1 MFKERNIIIK
11 NPLRADIRF
20 GLVYPNVYK
29 TAMSSLG
36 YQIIYNYINE
46 REDTYSERIIYPST
60 RSLETNSP
68 LADFDIVSFSLQY
81 EQDYFHVLEILREA
95 GIPFRREDRTSDDP
109 LIIAGGPC
117 ASANPLPLSDFIDIF
132 VVGEAEAVL
141 YDFLDLY
148 SSLNLSKKS
157 KKDKSNK
164 SNWSNRTNISNK
176 INKNDEFI
184 DYEKIDLSPFLD
196 IEGLYIPE
204 FNNQT
209 NIVLSENM
217 ESIYHLTCPI
227 VTETDDKDFIPAF
240 SNSIL
245 LNVSRACTRGC
256 RFCMSSYLYRPLRE
270 TDLNDLFSIAEEAR
284 ENTGLNKISLIG
296 AAVSDYSR
304 INELTEG
311 LEERGFQVST
321 PSMRIESITRETLTA
336 LKSSGL
342 KTLTIA
348 PESIYS
354 LRRRINKDIKD
365 EEVLRV
371 ISDAVELGFN
381 IKLYFLIGLPYESED
396 DIKELA
402 NMMKQIDSMKYG
414 IDSNL
419 SSSIKLNDNSI
430 KSMSNSLSENDS
442 LSSGSKSKKSKKND
456 KRIKSRRKPKVS
468 ISFSVNPVIPKPH
481 TPLQW
486 ESYDMKEIKSK
497 IKYLKKNLKGLDIKF
512 DSAKMGLIQ
521 YVLSCGDKDI
531 GNLIERSLNEKIS
544 IREWAQN
551 APSYDLN
558 DELPWDSIDVSVS
571 KEFLKSEYEKIKTSE
586 QTPWCEDGPCYNCGA
601 CN

>member
-1 MFKERNIIIK
+1 MFKEKNIIIK
-11 NPLRADIRF
+11 NPLKEDIRF

-36 YQIIYNYINE
+36 YQIIYNYVNE

-68 LADFDIVSFSLQY
+68 LSDFDIVSFSLQY
-81 EQDYFHVLEILREA
+81 EQDYFHVLEMLREA
-95 GIPFRREDRTSDDP
+95 GIPLRREDRASDDP

-148 SSLNLSKKS
+148 SSLKLSKSS
-157 KKDKSNK
+157 KK
-164 SNWSNRTNISNK
+164 NK
-176 INKNDEFI
+176 INNNWDSF
-184 DYEKIDLSPFLD
+184 DNEKMDLSPFLD
-196 IEGLYIPE
+196 IEGLYISE
-204 FNNQT
+204 FNNET
-209 NIVLSENM
+209 NIVLSDDM

-256 RFCMSSYLYRPLRE
+256 RFCMSSYMYRPLRE
-270 TDLNDLFSIAEEAR
+270 TNLDDLFSIAEEAR
-284 ENTGLNKISLIG
+284 ANTGLNKISLIG
-296 AAVSDYSR
+296 AAVSDYSQ

-311 LEERGFQVST
+311 LNERGFQVST
-321 PSMRIESITRETLTA
+321 PSMRIESITMETLAA

-354 LRRRINKDIKD
+354 LRRRINKDIRD
-365 EEVLRV
+365 EEILRV

-396 DIKELA
+396 DIGELA
-402 NMMKQIDSMKYG
+402 NMMKQIDSMKYN
-414 IDSNL
+414 IDSNPT
-419 SSSIKLNDNSI
+419 SSIKLNDNSI
-430 KSMSNSLSENDS
+430 KSTLNSSSGNDS
-442 LSSGSKSKKSKKND
+442 VSSASKSKKSRKKD
-456 KRIKSRRKPKVS
+456 KKSKSNKKAKVS

-486 ESYDMKEIKSK
+486 ERYDMKEIKSK
-497 IKYLKKNLKGLDIKF
+497 IRYLKKNLKGLDIKF

-544 IREWAQN
+544 IREWGEK
-551 APSYDLN
+551 APSYDLE
-558 DELPWDSIDVSVS
+558 DDLPWDSINVSVS
-571 KEFLKSEYEKIKTSE
+571 KEFLKSEYEKIKTGE
-586 QTPWCEDGPCYNCGA
+586 QTPWCEDGICYDCGA

>member
-1 MFKERNIIIK
+1 MFKEKNIIVK
-11 NPLRADIRF
+11 NPLKADIRF

-36 YQIIYNYINE
+36 YQIIYNYTNE

-81 EQDYFHVLEILREA
+81 EQDYFHVLEMLREA
-95 GIPFRREDRTSDDP
+95 DIPLRREDRTSDDP

-117 ASANPLPLSDFIDIF
+117 ASANPLPLSDFIDVF

-157 KKDKSNK
+157 KKTKSN
-164 SNWSNRTNISNK
+164 N
-176 INKNDEFI
+176 NDVSI
-184 DYEKIDLSPFLD
+184 ANDKMDLTPFLD
-196 IEGLYIPE
+196 IEGLYISE
-204 FNNQT
+204 FNNET
-209 NIVLSENM
+209 NIVLSEDM
-217 ESIYHLTCPI
+217 DSIYHLTCPI

-256 RFCMSSYLYRPLRE
+256 RFCMSSYMYRPLRE
-270 TDLNDLFSIAEEAR
+270 TDLEDLFSIAEEAR
-284 ENTGLNKISLIG
+284 ANTGLNKISLIG
-296 AAVSDYSR
+296 AAVSDYSK

-311 LEERGFQVST
+311 LKERGFQVST
-321 PSMRIESITRETLTA
+321 PSMRIESITKETLTA

-402 NMMKQIDSMKYG
+402 SMMKQIDSMKYD
-414 IDSNL
+414 IDSNS
-419 SSSIKLNDNSI
+419 SSSIKLNANSI
-430 KSMSNSLSENDS
+430 KSMSTSSSENDS
-442 LSSGSKSKKSKKND
+442 VSSGSKSKKSKKKD
-456 KRIKSRRKPKVS
+456 KGIKSRKKPKVS

-486 ESYDMKEIKSK
+486 ETYDMKEIKSK
-497 IKYLKKNLKGLDIKF
+497 IKYLKKTLKGLDIKF

-551 APSYDLN
+551 APSYDLE
-558 DELPWDSIDVSVS
+558 DELPWDSINVSVS
-571 KEFLKSEYEKIKTSE
+571 KEFLKSEYEKIKTGE
-586 QTPWCEDGPCYNCGA
+586 QTPWCEDGICYNCGA

>member
-1 MFKERNIIIK
+1 MFKEKNVMIK
-11 NPLRADIRF
+11 NPLKADIRF

-36 YQIIYNYINE
+36 YQIIYNYTNE
-46 REDTYSERIIYPST
+46 REDTYCERIIYPSI

-68 LADFDIVSFSLQY
+68 LSDFDIVSFSLQY
-81 EQDYFHVLEILREA
+81 EQDYFNVLEILREA
-95 GIPFRREDRTSDDP
+95 NIPLRREDRTSNDP

-117 ASANPLPLSDFIDIF
+117 ATANPLPLSDFIDIF
-132 VVGEAEAVL
+132 VIGEAEAVL

-148 SSLNLSKKS
+148 SSLGLLKKN
-157 KKDKSNK
+157 KKNKKNKGICNDK
-164 SNWSNRTNISNK
+164 R
-176 INKNDEFI
+176 
-184 DYEKIDLSPFLD
+184 DLSPFLD
-196 IEGLYIPE
+196 IEGLYISE
-204 FNNQT
+204 FNNNA
-209 NIVLSENM
+209 NIVLSEDM

-227 VTETDDKDFIPAF
+227 VTETDDKDFIPVF
-240 SNSIL
+240 SNAIL

-256 RFCMSSYLYRPLRE
+256 RFCMSSYMYRPLRE
-270 TDLNDLFSIAEEAR
+270 TDLDDLFSIAEEAR

-296 AAVSDYSR
+296 AAVSDYSK

-311 LEERGFQVST
+311 LKEMGFQVST
-321 PSMRIESITRETLTA
+321 PSMRIESITRETLNA

-365 EEVLRV
+365 EEVFRV

-381 IKLYFLIGLPYESED
+381 IKLYFLIGLPYESQD
-396 DIKELA
+396 DIEELA
-402 NMMKQIDSMKYG
+402 SMMKQIDSMKYNF
-414 IDSNL
+414 DSNSTSL
-419 SSSIKLNDNSI
+419 IKLNDNSI
-430 KSMSNSLSENDS
+430 KLMSNSLSKNDS
-442 LSSGSKSKKSKKND
+442 VSSPSKSKKSKKKD
-456 KRIKSRRKPKVS
+456 KKIKSRKKPKVS

-486 ESYDMKEIKSK
+486 ETYDMKEIKSK

-544 IREWAQN
+544 IREWSEN
-551 APSYDLN
+551 APSYDLE

-571 KEFLKSEYEKIKTSE
+571 KEFLKSEYEKIKTGE

>member
-1 MFKERNIIIK
+1 MFKEKNIIIK
-11 NPLRADIRF
+11 NPLKADIRF

-68 LADFDIVSFSLQY
+68 LSDFDIVSFSLQY

-95 GIPFRREDRTSDDP
+95 DIPLRREDRTSDDP

-141 YDFLDLY
+141 YDFLDMY
-148 SSLNLSKKS
+148 SSLNLSKKRGKS
-157 KKDKSNK
+157 KNNNDIKVNSNGQGIDDDKM
-164 SNWSNRTNISNK
+164 
-176 INKNDEFI
+176 
-184 DYEKIDLSPFLD
+184 DLSPFLD
-196 IEGLYIPE
+196 IEGLYISE
-204 FNNQT
+204 FNNET
-209 NIVLSENM
+209 NIVLSEDM

-256 RFCMSSYLYRPLRE
+256 RFCMSSYMYRPLRE
-270 TDLNDLFSIAEEAR
+270 TNLDDLFSIAEEAR

-304 INELTEG
+304 INDLTEG
-311 LEERGFQVST
+311 LKERGFQVST

-396 DIKELA
+396 DIEELA
-402 NMMKQIDSMKYG
+402 NMMKQIDSMKYN
-414 IDSNL
+414 IDSN
-419 SSSIKLNDNSI
+419 STSSIKLNDNSI
-430 KSMSNSLSENDS
+430 KSISNSASENDA
-442 LSSGSKSKKSKKND
+442 LSSAAKSKKSGKKD
-456 KRIKSRRKPKVS
+456 KKTKSRKDKSRKKPKVS

-486 ESYDMKEIKSK
+486 EAYDMKEIKSK
-497 IKYLKKNLKGLDIKF
+497 IKYLKKSLKGLDIKF

-531 GNLIERSLNEKIS
+531 GDLIERSLNEKIS
-544 IREWAQN
+544 IREWGEN
-551 APSYDLN
+551 APSYDLE
-558 DELPWDSIDVSVS
+558 DELPWDSINVSVS
-571 KEFLKSEYEKIKTSE
+571 KEFLKSEYEKIKTGE
-586 QTPWCEDGPCYNCGA
+586 QTPWCEDGICYNCGA

>member
-184 DYEKIDLSPFLD
+184 
-196 IEGLYIPE
+196 GLYIPE

-270 TDLNDLFSIAEEAR
+270 TDLDDLFSIAEEAR

-321 PSMRIESITRETLTA
+321 PSMRIESITHETLTA

-354 LRRRINKDIKD
+354 LRCRINKDIKD

-442 LSSGSKSKKSKKND
+442 LSSGSKSKESKKND

>member
-1 MFKERNIIIK
+1 MFKEKNIIIK
-11 NPLRADIRF
+11 NPLKADIRF

-68 LADFDIVSFSLQY
+68 LSDFDIVSFSLQY
-81 EQDYFHVLEILREA
+81 EQDYFHVLEMLREA
-95 GIPFRREDRTSDDP
+95 DIPLRREDRTSDDP

-132 VVGEAEAVL
+132 VVGEAEAVM

-157 KKDKSNK
+157 KKSKKSKN
-164 SNWSNRTNISNK
+164 NK
-176 INKNDEFI
+176 INENEDCI
-184 DYEKIDLSPFLD
+184 DDDKRDLAPFLD
-196 IEGLYIPE
+196 IEGLYISE
-204 FNNQT
+204 FNNET
-209 NIVLSENM
+209 NIVLSDDM

-256 RFCMSSYLYRPLRE
+256 RFCMSSYMYRPLRE
-270 TDLNDLFSIAEEAR
+270 TNLDDLFSIAEEAR

-311 LEERGFQVST
+311 LKERGFQVST
-321 PSMRIESITRETLTA
+321 PSMRIESITRETLVA

-354 LRRRINKDIKD
+354 LRKRINKDIKD

-396 DIKELA
+396 DIEELA
-402 NMMKQIDSMKYG
+402 NMMKQIDSMKYN
-414 IDSNL
+414 IDSN
-419 SSSIKLNDNSI
+419 SISSIKLNDNSI
-430 KSMSNSLSENDS
+430 KSIPNSSSENDAV
-442 LSSGSKSKKSKKND
+442 SSASKSKKSRKKD
-456 KRIKSRRKPKVS
+456 KKSKSKKKAKVS

-486 ESYDMKEIKSK
+486 ESYDLKEIKSK
-497 IKYLKKNLKGLDIKF
+497 IKYLKKSLKGLDIKF

-544 IREWAQN
+544 IREWGEK
-551 APSYDLN
+551 APSYDLE
-558 DELPWDSIDVSVS
+558 DELPWDSINVSVS
-571 KEFLKSEYEKIKTSE
+571 KEFLKSEYEKIKTGE
-586 QTPWCEDGPCYNCGA
+586 QTPWCEDGICYNCGA

>member
-1 MFKERNIIIK
+1 MFKEKNIIIK
-11 NPLRADIRF
+11 NPLKADIRF

-68 LADFDIVSFSLQY
+68 LSDFDIVSFSLQY
-81 EQDYFHVLEILREA
+81 EQDYFHVLEMLREA
-95 GIPFRREDRTSDDP
+95 DIPLRREDRTSDDP

-141 YDFLDLY
+141 YDFLDMY
-148 SSLNLSKKS
+148 SSLGLSKRS
-157 KKDKSNK
+157 KK
-164 SNWSNRTNISNK
+164 NRTNEDIG
-176 INKNDEFI
+176 
-184 DYEKIDLSPFLD
+184 EKIDLSPFLD
-196 IEGLYIPE
+196 IKGLYISE
-204 FNNQT
+204 FNNET
-209 NIVLSENM
+209 NIVLSEDM

-256 RFCMSSYLYRPLRE
+256 RFCMSSYMYRPLRE
-270 TDLNDLFSIAEEAR
+270 TNLDDLFSIAEEAR

-296 AAVSDYSR
+296 AAVSDYSQ
-304 INELTEG
+304 INDLTEG
-311 LEERGFQVST
+311 LKERGFQVST

-402 NMMKQIDSMKYG
+402 SMMKQIDSMKYD
-414 IDSNL
+414 IDSN
-419 SSSIKLNDNSI
+419 STSSIKLNDNSI
-430 KSMSNSLSENDS
+430 KSISNSASENDA
-442 LSSGSKSKKSKKND
+442 LSSAAKSKKSKKKD
-456 KRIKSRRKPKVS
+456 KKVKSRKKPKVS

-486 ESYDMKEIKSK
+486 EAYDMKEIKSK
-497 IKYLKKNLKGLDIKF
+497 IKYLKKSLKGLDIKF

-531 GNLIERSLNEKIS
+531 GNLIERALNEKIS
-544 IREWAQN
+544 IREWGEN
-551 APSYDLN
+551 APSYDLE
-558 DELPWDSIDVSVS
+558 DELPWDSINVSVS
-571 KEFLKSEYEKIKTSE
+571 KEFLKSEYEKIRTGE
-586 QTPWCEDGPCYNCGA
+586 QTPWCEDGICYNCGA

>member
-1 MFKERNIIIK
+1 MFKEKNIIIK
-11 NPLRADIRF
+11 NPLKEDIRF

-36 YQIIYNYINE
+36 YQIIYNYVNE

-68 LADFDIVSFSLQY
+68 LSDFDIVSFSLQY
-81 EQDYFHVLEILREA
+81 EQDYFHVLEMLREA
-95 GIPFRREDRTSDDP
+95 GIPLRREDRASDDP

-148 SSLNLSKKS
+148 SSLKLSKRS
-157 KKDKSNK
+157 KK
-164 SNWSNRTNISNK
+164 NK
-176 INKNDEFI
+176 INNNWDSF
-184 DYEKIDLSPFLD
+184 DNEKMDLSPFLD
-196 IEGLYIPE
+196 IEGLYISE
-204 FNNQT
+204 FNNET
-209 NIVLSENM
+209 NIVLSDDM

-256 RFCMSSYLYRPLRE
+256 RFCMSSYMYRPLRE
-270 TDLNDLFSIAEEAR
+270 TNLDDLFSIAEEAR
-284 ENTGLNKISLIG
+284 ANTGLNKISLIG
-296 AAVSDYSR
+296 AAVSDYSQ

-311 LEERGFQVST
+311 LNERGFQVST
-321 PSMRIESITRETLTA
+321 PSMRIESITMETLAA

-354 LRRRINKDIKD
+354 LRRRINKDIRD
-365 EEVLRV
+365 EEILRV

-396 DIKELA
+396 DIGELA
-402 NMMKQIDSMKYG
+402 NMMKQIDSMKYN
-414 IDSNL
+414 IDSNPT
-419 SSSIKLNDNSI
+419 SSIKLNDNSI
-430 KSMSNSLSENDS
+430 KSTLNSSSGNDS
-442 LSSGSKSKKSKKND
+442 VSSASKSKKSRKKD
-456 KRIKSRRKPKVS
+456 KKSKSNKKAKVS

-486 ESYDMKEIKSK
+486 ERYDMKEIKSK
-497 IKYLKKNLKGLDIKF
+497 IRYLKKNLKGLDIKF

-544 IREWAQN
+544 IREWGEK
-551 APSYDLN
+551 APSYDLE
-558 DELPWDSIDVSVS
+558 DDLPWDSINVSVS
-571 KEFLKSEYEKIKTSE
+571 KEFLKSEYEKIKTGE
-586 QTPWCEDGPCYNCGA
+586 QTPWCEDGICYDCGA

>member
-1 MFKERNIIIK
+1 MFKEKNIIIK
-11 NPLRADIRF
+11 NPLKADIRF

-46 REDTYSERIIYPST
+46 REDTYSERIIYPSA

-68 LADFDIVSFSLQY
+68 LSDFDIVSFSLQY
-81 EQDYFHVLEILREA
+81 EQDYFHVLEMLREA
-95 GIPFRREDRTSDDP
+95 DIPLRREDRTSDDP

-148 SSLNLSKKS
+148 SSLKLSKKS
-157 KKDKSNK
+157 KNNK
-164 SNWSNRTNISNK
+164 RNNINE
-176 INKNDEFI
+176 NEDGI
-184 DYEKIDLSPFLD
+184 DNGQMDLSPFLD
-196 IEGLYIPE
+196 IEGLYISE
-204 FNNQT
+204 FNNET
-209 NIVLSENM
+209 NIVLSEDM

-256 RFCMSSYLYRPLRE
+256 RFCMSSYMYRPLRE
-270 TDLNDLFSIAEEAR
+270 TNLDDLFSIAEEAR

-311 LEERGFQVST
+311 LKERGFQVST
-321 PSMRIESITRETLTA
+321 PSMRIESITRETLVA

-354 LRRRINKDIKD
+354 LRKRINKDIKD

-396 DIKELA
+396 DIEELA
-402 NMMKQIDSMKYG
+402 NMMKQIDSMKYN
-414 IDSNL
+414 IDSN
-419 SSSIKLNDNSI
+419 STSSIKLNDNSI
-430 KSMSNSLSENDS
+430 KSIPNSSSENDAI
-442 LSSGSKSKKSKKND
+442 SSASKSKKSRKKD
-456 KRIKSRRKPKVS
+456 KKSKSRKKPKVS

-486 ESYDMKEIKSK
+486 ETYDMKEIKSK

-544 IREWAQN
+544 IREWGEK
-551 APSYDLN
+551 APSYDLE
-558 DELPWDSIDVSVS
+558 DELPWDSINVSVS
-571 KEFLKSEYEKIKTSE
+571 KEFLKSEYEKIKTGE
-586 QTPWCEDGPCYNCGA
+586 QTPWCEDGICYNCGA

>member
-1 MFKERNIIIK
+1 MFKEKNIIIK
-11 NPLRADIRF
+11 NPLKADIRF

-46 REDTYSERIIYPST
+46 REDTYSERVIYPFT

-68 LADFDIVSFSLQY
+68 LSDFDIVSFSLQY

-95 GIPFRREDRTSDDP
+95 DIPLRREDRTSDDP

-157 KKDKSNK
+157 KRNKRDKKDECIGN
-164 SNWSNRTNISNK
+164 
-176 INKNDEFI
+176 
-184 DYEKIDLSPFLD
+184 EKMDLAPFLD
-196 IEGLYIPE
+196 IEGLYVSE
-204 FNNQT
+204 FNNKT
-209 NIVLSENM
+209 KIVLSKDMN
-217 ESIYHLTCPI
+217 SIYHLTCPI

-270 TDLNDLFSIAEEAR
+270 TDLEDLFSIAEEAR
-284 ENTGLNKISLIG
+284 ANTGLNKISLIG

-311 LEERGFQVST
+311 LKDRGFQVST
-321 PSMRIESITRETLTA
+321 PSMRIESITKETLIA

-365 EEVLRV
+365 EDVLRV
-371 ISDAVELGFN
+371 ISDAIGLGFN

-396 DIKELA
+396 DIEELA
-402 NMMKQIDSMKYG
+402 SMMKQIDSMKYD
-414 IDSNL
+414 IDLNS
-419 SSSIKLNDNSI
+419 SSSIKLSANSI
-430 KSMSNSLSENDS
+430 KSMSGLSSENGS
-442 LSSGSKSKKSKKND
+442 VSSGSKSKKSKKKD
-456 KRIKSRRKPKVS
+456 KRIKSRKKPKVS

-486 ESYDMKEIKSK
+486 ETYDMKEIKSK
-497 IKYLKKNLKGLDIKF
+497 IKYLKKTLKGLDIKF

-521 YVLSCGDKDI
+521 YVLSCGDKDV

-544 IREWAQN
+544 IREWGEN
-551 APSYDLN
+551 APSYDLG
-558 DELPWDSIDVSVS
+558 DELPWNSINVSVS
-571 KEFLKSEYEKIKTSE
+571 KEFLKSEYEKIKTGE
-586 QTPWCEDGPCYNCGA
+586 QTPWCEDGICYNCGA

>member
-1 MFKERNIIIK
+1 MFKEKNIIIK
-11 NPLRADIRF
+11 NPLKADIRF

-68 LADFDIVSFSLQY
+68 LSDFDIVSFSLQY
-81 EQDYFHVLEILREA
+81 EQDYFHVLEMLREA
-95 GIPFRREDRTSDDP
+95 DIPLRREDRTSDDP

-132 VVGEAEAVL
+132 VVGEAEAVM

-148 SSLNLSKKS
+148 SSLKLSKRSKKS
-157 KKDKSNK
+157 KKSKN
-164 SNWSNRTNISNK
+164 NK
-176 INKNDEFI
+176 INENEDCI
-184 DYEKIDLSPFLD
+184 DDDKRDLAPFLD
-196 IEGLYIPE
+196 IEGLYISE
-204 FNNQT
+204 FNNET
-209 NIVLSENM
+209 NIVLSEDM

-256 RFCMSSYLYRPLRE
+256 RFCMSSYMYRPLRE
-270 TDLNDLFSIAEEAR
+270 TNLNDLFSIAEEAR
-284 ENTGLNKISLIG
+284 ANTGLNKISLIG

-311 LEERGFQVST
+311 LKERGFQVST
-321 PSMRIESITRETLTA
+321 PSMRIESITRETLVA

-354 LRRRINKDIKD
+354 LRKRINKDIKD

-371 ISDAVELGFN
+371 ITDAVELGFN

-396 DIKELA
+396 DIEELA
-402 NMMKQIDSMKYG
+402 NMMKQIDSMKYN
-414 IDSNL
+414 IDSN
-419 SSSIKLNDNSI
+419 STSSIKLNDNSI
-430 KSMSNSLSENDS
+430 KSIPNSSSENGAV
-442 LSSGSKSKKSKKND
+442 SSASKSKKSRKKD
-456 KRIKSRRKPKVS
+456 KKSKSRKKPKVS

-486 ESYDMKEIKSK
+486 ETYGMKEIKSK

-544 IREWAQN
+544 IREWGEK
-551 APSYDLN
+551 APSYGLE
-558 DELPWDSIDVSVS
+558 DELPWDTINVSVS
-571 KEFLKSEYEKIKTSE
+571 KEFLKSEYEKIKTGE
-586 QTPWCEDGPCYNCGA
+586 QTPWCEDGICYNCGA

>member
-1 MFKERNIIIK
+1 MFKEKNIIIK
-11 NPLRADIRF
+11 NPLKEDIRF

-36 YQIIYNYINE
+36 YQIIYNYVNE
-46 REDTYSERIIYPST
+46 KEDTYSERIIYPST

-68 LADFDIVSFSLQY
+68 LSDFDIVSFSLQY
-81 EQDYFHVLEILREA
+81 EQDYFHVLEMLREA
-95 GIPFRREDRTSDDP
+95 GIPLRREDRASDDP

-148 SSLNLSKKS
+148 SSLKLSKRS
-157 KKDKSNK
+157 KK
-164 SNWSNRTNISNK
+164 NK
-176 INKNDEFI
+176 INNNWDSF
-184 DYEKIDLSPFLD
+184 DNEKMDLSPFLD
-196 IEGLYIPE
+196 IEGLYISE
-204 FNNQT
+204 FNNET
-209 NIVLSENM
+209 NIVLSDDM

-256 RFCMSSYLYRPLRE
+256 RFCMSSYMYRPLRE
-270 TDLNDLFSIAEEAR
+270 TNLDDLFSIAEEAR
-284 ENTGLNKISLIG
+284 ANTGLNKISLIG
-296 AAVSDYSR
+296 AAVSDYSQ

-311 LEERGFQVST
+311 LNERGFQVST
-321 PSMRIESITRETLTA
+321 PSMRIESITMETLAA

-354 LRRRINKDIKD
+354 LRRRINKDIRD
-365 EEVLRV
+365 EEILRV

-396 DIKELA
+396 DIGELA
-402 NMMKQIDSMKYG
+402 NMMKQIDSMKYN
-414 IDSNL
+414 IDSNPT
-419 SSSIKLNDNSI
+419 SSIKLNDNSI
-430 KSMSNSLSENDS
+430 KSTLNSSSGNDS
-442 LSSGSKSKKSKKND
+442 VSSASKSKKSRKKD
-456 KRIKSRRKPKVS
+456 KKSKSNKKAKVS

-486 ESYDMKEIKSK
+486 ERYDMKEIKSK
-497 IKYLKKNLKGLDIKF
+497 IRYLKKNLKGLDIKF

-544 IREWAQN
+544 IREWGEK
-551 APSYDLN
+551 APSYDLE
-558 DELPWDSIDVSVS
+558 DDLPWDSINVSVS
-571 KEFLKSEYEKIKTSE
+571 KEFLKSEYEKIKTGE
-586 QTPWCEDGPCYNCGA
+586 QTPWCEDGICYDCGA

>member
-1 MFKERNIIIK
+1 MFKEKNIIIK
-11 NPLRADIRF
+11 NPLKADIRF

-68 LADFDIVSFSLQY
+68 LSDFDIVSFSLQY

-95 GIPFRREDRTSDDP
+95 DIPLRREDRTSDDP

-141 YDFLDLY
+141 YDFLDMY
-148 SSLNLSKKS
+148 SSLNLSKRRRKS
-157 KKDKSNK
+157 KN
-164 SNWSNRTNISNK
+164 NNGNK
-176 INKNDEFI
+176 INSNGQGI
-184 DYEKIDLSPFLD
+184 DDDKMDLSPFLD
-196 IEGLYIPE
+196 IEGLYISE
-204 FNNQT
+204 FNNET
-209 NIVLSENM
+209 NIVLSEDM

-256 RFCMSSYLYRPLRE
+256 RFCMSSYMYRPLRE
-270 TDLNDLFSIAEEAR
+270 TNLDDLFSIAEEAR

-304 INELTEG
+304 INDLTEG
-311 LEERGFQVST
+311 LKERGFQVST

-336 LKSSGL
+336 LKASGL

-396 DIKELA
+396 DIEELA
-402 NMMKQIDSMKYG
+402 NMMKQIDSMKYN
-414 IDSNL
+414 IDSNFT
-419 SSSIKLNDNSI
+419 SSIKLNDNSI
-430 KSMSNSLSENDS
+430 KSISNSASENDA
-442 LSSGSKSKKSKKND
+442 LSSAAKSKKSGKKD
-456 KRIKSRRKPKVS
+456 KKTKSRKDKSRKKPKVS

-497 IKYLKKNLKGLDIKF
+497 IKYLKKSLKGLDIKF

-531 GNLIERSLNEKIS
+531 GDLIERSLNEKIS
-544 IREWAQN
+544 IREWGEN
-551 APSYDLN
+551 APSYDLE
-558 DELPWDSIDVSVS
+558 DELPWDSINVSVS
-571 KEFLKSEYEKIKTSE
+571 KEFLKSEYEKIKTGE
-586 QTPWCEDGPCYNCGA
+586 QTPWCEDGICYNCGA

>member
-1 MFKERNIIIK
+1 MFKEKNIIIK
-11 NPLRADIRF
+11 NPLKADIRF

-68 LADFDIVSFSLQY
+68 LSDFDIVSFSLQY

-95 GIPFRREDRTSDDP
+95 DIPLRREDRTSDDP

-141 YDFLDLY
+141 YDFLDMY
-148 SSLNLSKKS
+148 SSLNLSKNRRKS
-157 KKDKSNK
+157 KN
-164 SNWSNRTNISNK
+164 NNGNK
-176 INKNDEFI
+176 INSNGQGI
-184 DYEKIDLSPFLD
+184 DDDKMDLSPFLD
-196 IEGLYIPE
+196 IEGLYISE
-204 FNNQT
+204 FNNET
-209 NIVLSENM
+209 NIVLSEDM

-256 RFCMSSYLYRPLRE
+256 RFCMSSYMYRPLRE
-270 TDLNDLFSIAEEAR
+270 TNLDDLFSIAEEAR

-304 INELTEG
+304 INDLTEG
-311 LEERGFQVST
+311 LKERGFQVST

-371 ISDAVELGFN
+371 VSDAVELGFN

-396 DIKELA
+396 DIEELA
-402 NMMKQIDSMKYG
+402 NMMKQIDSMKYN
-414 IDSNL
+414 IDSNFT
-419 SSSIKLNDNSI
+419 SSIKLNDNSI
-430 KSMSNSLSENDS
+430 KSISNSASENDA
-442 LSSGSKSKKSKKND
+442 LSSAANSKKSGKKD
-456 KRIKSRRKPKVS
+456 KKIKSRKDKSRKKPKVS

-486 ESYDMKEIKSK
+486 EVYDMKEIKSK
-497 IKYLKKNLKGLDIKF
+497 IKYLKKSLKGLDIKF

-531 GNLIERSLNEKIS
+531 GDLIERSLNEKIS
-544 IREWAQN
+544 IREWGEN
-551 APSYDLN
+551 APSYDLE
-558 DELPWDSIDVSVS
+558 DELPWDSINVSVS
-571 KEFLKSEYEKIKTSE
+571 KEFLKSEYEKIKTGE
-586 QTPWCEDGPCYNCGA
+586 QTPWCEDGICYNCGA

>member
-1 MFKERNIIIK
+1 MFKEKNIIIK
-11 NPLRADIRF
+11 NPLKSDIRF

-46 REDTYSERIIYPST
+46 REDSYCERIIYPSI

-68 LADFDIVSFSLQY
+68 LSDFDIISFSLQY
-81 EQDYFHVLEILREA
+81 EQDYFNILEILKEA
-95 GIPFRREDRTSDDP
+95 NIPLRREDRTNEDP

-117 ASANPLPLSDFIDIF
+117 ASSNPLPLSDFIDIF

-148 SSLNLSKKS
+148 LELNLSNKKN
-157 KKDKSNK
+157 NK
-164 SNWSNRTNISNK
+164 K
-176 INKNDEFI
+176 INNRGVNFRSKR
-184 DYEKIDLSPFLD
+184 DLSPFLD
-196 IEGLYIPE
+196 IQGLYISE
-204 FNNQT
+204 FNNNT
-209 NIVLSENM
+209 EIALSEDM
-217 ESIYHLTCPI
+217 DKIYHLTYPI
-227 VTETDDKDFIPAF
+227 VSETDDKDFIPAF

-270 TDLNDLFSIAEEAR
+270 TNLDYLFSIAEEAR

-296 AAVSDYSR
+296 AAVSDYSK
-304 INELTEG
+304 INELTNG
-311 LEERGFQVST
+311 LKEKGFQVSM
-321 PSMRIESITRETLTA
+321 PSMRIESITKETLIA

-354 LRRRINKDIKD
+354 LRCRINKDIED
-365 EEVLRV
+365 EDVFRV
-371 ISDAVELGFN
+371 IGDAVELGFN
-381 IKLYFLIGLPYESED
+381 IKLYFLIGLPYETQED
-396 DIKELA
+396 ICQLA
-402 NMMKQIDSMKYG
+402 SLMKQIDSMKYKF
-414 IDSNL
+414 N
-419 SSSIKLNDNSI
+419 
-430 KSMSNSLSENDS
+430 
-442 LSSGSKSKKSKKND
+442 SKSKTSTKKA
-456 KRIKSRRKPKVS
+456 KVS
-468 ISFSVNPVIPKPH
+468 ISFSVNPLIPKAH

-486 ESYDMKEIKSK
+486 ETYNMKDIKLK

-521 YVLSCGDKDI
+521 YVLSCGDREI
-531 GNLIERSLNEKIS
+531 GNLIEKSLNKKIS
-544 IREWAQN
+544 IKEWGEN
-551 APSYDLN
+551 APNYTLEDK
-558 DELPWDSIDVSVS
+558 LPWDCIDVSVS
-571 KEFLKSEYEKIKTSE
+571 KEFLKLEYEKIKNSQ
-586 QTPWCEDGPCYNCGA
+586 QTPWCEDGDCYNCGA

>member
-1 MFKERNIIIK
+1 MFKEKNIIIK
-11 NPLRADIRF
+11 NPLKADIRF

-68 LADFDIVSFSLQY
+68 LSDFDIVSFSLQY

-95 GIPFRREDRTSDDP
+95 DIPLRREDRTSDDP

-117 ASANPLPLSDFIDIF
+117 ASANPLPISDFIDIF

-148 SSLNLSKKS
+148 SSLKLSKKS
-157 KKDKSNK
+157 KKSKINK
-164 SNWSNRTNISNK
+164 SNK
-176 INKNDEFI
+176 INENEDGFDDDKM
-184 DYEKIDLSPFLD
+184 DLSPFLD
-196 IEGLYIPE
+196 IEGLYISE
-204 FNNQT
+204 FNNET
-209 NIVLSENM
+209 NIVLSEDM

-256 RFCMSSYLYRPLRE
+256 RFCMSSYMYRPLRE
-270 TDLNDLFSIAEEAR
+270 TNLEDLFSIAEEAR
-284 ENTGLNKISLIG
+284 ANTGLNKVSLIG

-311 LEERGFQVST
+311 LKDRGFQVST

-371 ISDAVELGFN
+371 VSDAVELGFN

-402 NMMKQIDSMKYG
+402 SMMKQIDSMKYD
-414 IDSNL
+414 IDSN
-419 SSSIKLNDNSI
+419 STSSIKLNDNSI
-430 KSMSNSLSENDS
+430 KSMSSSLSENDS
-442 LSSGSKSKKSKKND
+442 VSSASKSKKSKKKD
-456 KRIKSRRKPKVS
+456 KKSKSKKKAKVS

-486 ESYDMKEIKSK
+486 ETYDMKEIKSK

-521 YVLSCGDKDI
+521 YVLSCGNKNI
-531 GNLIERSLNEKIS
+531 GDLIERSLNEKIS
-544 IREWAQN
+544 IRQWGEN
-551 APSYDLN
+551 APSYELE
-558 DELPWDSIDVSVS
+558 DELPWDSINVSVS
-571 KEFLKSEYEKIKTSE
+571 KEFLKSEYEKIKTGE
-586 QTPWCEDGPCYNCGA
+586 QTPWCEDGICYNCGA

>member
-1 MFKERNIIIK
+1 MFREKNIIIK
-11 NPLRADIRF
+11 NPLKADIRF

-46 REDTYSERIIYPST
+46 REDTYSERIIYPSV

-68 LADFDIVSFSLQY
+68 LADFDIISFSLQY
-81 EQDYFHVLEILREA
+81 EQDYFNVLKMLREA
-95 GIPFRREDRTSDDP
+95 NIPLRREARTINDP

-117 ASANPLPLSDFIDIF
+117 ASSNPLPLSDFIDIF
-132 VVGEAEAVL
+132 VVGEAESVL
-141 YDFLDLY
+141 YDFLDVY
-148 SSLNLSKKS
+148 A
-157 KKDKSNK
+157 
-164 SNWSNRTNISNK
+164 
-176 INKNDEFI
+176 DEKH
-184 DYEKIDLSPFLD
+184 DENGERDLSPFLD
-196 IEGLYIPE
+196 IKGLYISQ
-204 FNNQT
+204 FNNET
-209 NIVLSENM
+209 EIALSDNM
-217 ESIYHLTCPI
+217 SEIYHLTYPI
-227 VTETDDKDFIPAF
+227 VTETDDKDLMPAF

-284 ENTGLNKISLIG
+284 ANTGLNKVSLIG
-296 AAVSDYSR
+296 AAVSDYSK

-311 LEERGFQVST
+311 LKEKGFQVST
-321 PSMRIESITRETLTA
+321 PSMRIESITRETLIS

-365 EEVLRV
+365 EDVLRV
-371 ISDAVELGFN
+371 INDAVELGFN
-381 IKLYFLIGLPYESED
+381 IKLYFLIGLPYEGQED
-396 DIKELA
+396 IEELA
-402 NMMKQIDSMKYG
+402 DMMKQIDSMKYN
-414 IDSNL
+414 IDSNSET
-419 SSSIKLNDNSI
+419 SSKLNDNS
-430 KSMSNSLSENDS
+430 
-442 LSSGSKSKKSKKND
+442 SKSNRKL
-456 KRIKSRRKPKVS
+456 SRKKPKVS

-486 ESYDMKEIKSK
+486 ESYDMKDMKSK
-497 IKYLKKNLKGLDIKF
+497 IKYLKKSLKGLDIKF

-521 YVLSCGDKDI
+521 YVLSCGDRDI
-531 GNLIERSLNEKIS
+531 GGLIEKSLSQKVS
-544 IREWAQN
+544 IREWAEN
-551 APSYDLN
+551 APDYNLD
-558 DELPWDSIDVSVS
+558 DVLPWDPINVSVS

>member
-1 MFKERNIIIK
+1 MFKEKNIIIK
-11 NPLRADIRF
+11 NPLKADIRF

-68 LADFDIVSFSLQY
+68 LSDFDIVSFSLQY
-81 EQDYFHVLEILREA
+81 EQDYFHVLEMLREA
-95 GIPFRREDRTSDDP
+95 DIPLRREDRTSDDP

-132 VVGEAEAVL
+132 VVGEAEAVM

-148 SSLNLSKKS
+148 SSLKLSKKS
-157 KKDKSNK
+157 KKSKN
-164 SNWSNRTNISNK
+164 NK
-176 INKNDEFI
+176 INENEDGI
-184 DYEKIDLSPFLD
+184 DDKMDLAPFLD
-196 IEGLYIPE
+196 IEGLYISE
-204 FNNQT
+204 FNNET
-209 NIVLSENM
+209 NIVLSEDM

-256 RFCMSSYLYRPLRE
+256 RFCMSSYMYRPLRE
-270 TDLNDLFSIAEEAR
+270 TNLEDLFSIAEEAR
-284 ENTGLNKISLIG
+284 ANTGLNKISLIG

-304 INELTEG
+304 INDLTEG
-311 LEERGFQVST
+311 LKERGFQVST

-396 DIKELA
+396 DIEELA
-402 NMMKQIDSMKYG
+402 NMMKQIDSMKYN
-414 IDSNL
+414 IDLNST
-419 SSSIKLNDNSI
+419 SSIKLNDNSI
-430 KSMSNSLSENDS
+430 KSILDSSSKNDAV
-442 LSSGSKSKKSKKND
+442 SSASKSKKSRKKD
-456 KRIKSRRKPKVS
+456 KKTKSRKKSKVS

-497 IKYLKKNLKGLDIKF
+497 IKYLKKSLKGLDIKF

-531 GNLIERSLNEKIS
+531 GNLIERSLNDKVS
-544 IREWAQN
+544 IREWGEN
-551 APSYDLN
+551 APSYGLE
-558 DELPWDSIDVSVS
+558 DELPWDSINVSVS
-571 KEFLKSEYEKIKTSE
+571 KEFLKSEYEKIRTGE
-586 QTPWCEDGPCYNCGA
+586 QTPWCEDGICYNCGA